1 MKSQNFTSPTSYS
14 HFTLGNPK
22 SHFSTI
28 LFIRTSDYWR
38 HLRIKRIVTV
48 IMILPITP
56 ETMSSHYLV
65 KCRTYSSGGR
75 CIVSLQTLHGGSE
88 KVSYV
93 VWHWWRRAVKITVIS
108 CQNTKRFFTRL
119 SDDKGRPIN
128 LLFFIYLFG
137 PTVSTNLT
145 CLPYYTKCK

>member
-1 MKSQNFTSPTSYS
+1 
-14 HFTLGNPK
+14 LGNPK

-28 LFIRTSDYWR
+28 LFIRTSDYLR

-65 KCRTYSSGGR
+65 KCRTYSSDGR

-88 KVSYV
+88 KASYV
-93 VWHWWRRAVKITVIS
+93 V
-108 CQNTKRFFTRL
+108 
-119 SDDKGRPIN
+119 
-128 LLFFIYLFG
+128 
-137 PTVSTNLT
+137 
-145 CLPYYTKCK
+145 